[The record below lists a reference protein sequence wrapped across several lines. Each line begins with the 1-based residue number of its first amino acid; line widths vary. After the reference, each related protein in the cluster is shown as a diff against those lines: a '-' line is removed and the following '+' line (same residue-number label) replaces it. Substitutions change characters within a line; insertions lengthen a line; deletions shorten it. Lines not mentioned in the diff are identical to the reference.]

1 MIKANLIY
9 KYFIMKNLK
18 KLGKILTKTELKEIN
33 GGYVECTTHSITDDI
48 YGPYNG
54 GVYAGCTITYSC
66 GDGPIQTGPW
76 HC

>member
-1 MIKANLIY
+1 
-9 KYFIMKNLK
+9 MKNLL
-18 KLGKILTKTELKEIN
+18 KLGTPLTKEAQKTVI
-33 GGYVECTTHSITDDI
+33 GGRMQNCVTHSITGDI

-66 GDGPIQTGPW
+66 DGGPAQTGPW

>member
-1 MIKANLIY
+1 
-9 KYFIMKNLK
+9 MKNLLN
-18 KLGKILTKTELKEIN
+18 LGKPLSKEAQKSII
-33 GGYVECTTHSITDDI
+33 GGKRETCTTQKITNDI

-66 GDGPIQTGPW
+66 NGGPTQTGPW